1 MCKLT
6 QLFTVE
12 QLAKLNATQIE
23 ILREAQLDEVRT
35 NEEIYRLIKER
46 LQKVYDSFDV

>member
-23 ILREAQLDEVRT
+23 ILREAQLEEVRT
-35 NEEIYRLIKER
+35 NEQICRLIKKR
-46 LQKVYDSFDV
+46 LQKVYDTFHV

>member
-12 QLAKLNATQIE
+12 QLAKLSPTQIE
-23 ILREAQLDEVRT
+23 ILREAQLHEVRT
-35 NEEIYRLIKER
+35 NKEISRLIKER
-46 LQKVYDSFDV
+46 LQKVYDKFDV

>member
-23 ILREAQLDEVRT
+23 ILREAQLEEVRT
-35 NEEIYRLIKER
+35 NEQISRLIKER
-46 LQKVYDSFDV
+46 LQKVYDTFHV